1 MVTQIRER
9 SHRKERGMALV
20 ATLMMIT
27 VFLILIG
34 VLMENLAREVNVS
47 GMHGRSNAAL
57 RAAYYAVES
66 MQYQIEFN
74 DAGAAP
80 GVVPAPFG
88 GNWTD
93 NDGTVVAYNVSV
105 DAMRWTSV
113 LPYYLVHA
121 TATDGTSSRS
131 VDALLQKM
139 PFSAYNYFTISE
151 QTNLGGAVVYT
162 NGEQFNGPVYSGGPM
177 IIDYQSGNPNAIFT
191 NEVWTASNP
200 RWIPSA
206 PSSPADWSSIIQN
219 QGNFHVVSQPL
230 QLPTALDNT
239 SVEYASLTGN
249 PNPASP
255 PTIPNVQDMYI
266 NGLSVAG
273 GGGALNSGVFIK
285 GHATVTSVVAG
296 NVDTFTIQISGG
308 SPTITY
314 HMIVN
319 YGANTTRIT
328 DASNNPIANYTGT
341 PSGQQPPGTSGADGA
356 IFATN
361 GYTFNAGNVFTG
373 QYTFATVDTAGSHPS
388 ITFLGSQ
395 TYAKPTSDELAF
407 WANDML
413 LNDLTN
419 GNIEIDGLLLTGYY
433 GECGATCNDGTFY
446 NPLCPLTG
454 TCAGGTGV
462 LTLNGSLVENVRG
475 KRGTIGSTVSGF
487 STDSIYDSRL
497 ATKPPPFTP
506 TTTEYD
512 VIALCTTDSGTTC
525 GN

>member
-1 MVTQIRER
+1 
-9 SHRKERGMALV
+9 MALV

-88 GNWTD
+88 GSWVD
-93 NDGTVVAYNVSV
+93 QDGTNVAYNVSV
-105 DAMRWTSV
+105 DAQRWTSV

-121 TATDGTSSRS
+121 TATDGTSTRS

-177 IIDYQSGNPNAIFT
+177 IIDYQDAQPSIFT
-191 NEVWTASNP
+191 NEVWTASAP
-200 RWIPSA
+200 HWIPAA
-206 PSSPADWSSIIQN
+206 PSTPADWSAVISN
-219 QGNFHVVSQPL
+219 QGNFHIVSQPL

-249 PNPASP
+249 PNPSSP
-255 PTIPNVQDMYI
+255 PTIPTVQDMYI
-266 NGLSVAG
+266 NGASVVG
-273 GGGALNSGVFIK
+273 GGGALNTGVFIK
-285 GHATVTSVVAG
+285 GRATITSTVVG
-296 NVDTFTIQISGG
+296 NVDTFTIQICCAGL
-308 SPTITY
+308 PVTTY
-314 HMIVN
+314 HMIVD
-319 YGANTTRIT
+319 YGASTTRIT
-328 DASNNPIANYTGT
+328 DASNNPVANYTGV
-341 PSGQQPPGTSGADGA
+341 PSGQQAPGVSGADGA
-356 IFATN
+356 IFSTL
-361 GYTFNAGNVFTG
+361 GYQFNAGNVFTG
-373 QYTFATVDTAGSHPS
+373 QYTFATIDNATTHPA
-388 ITFLGSQ
+388 IFFMGSQ
-395 TYAKPTSDELAF
+395 TYAQPTTDELAF
-407 WANDML
+407 WSNDML
-413 LNDLTN
+413 LDDVSN

-433 GECGATCNDGTFY
+433 GECTATCNDGTFY
-446 NPLCPLTG
+446 NPFCPLIG
-454 TCAGGTGV
+454 GCAGGTGV
-462 LTLNGSLVENVRG
+462 LTLKGSLIENVRG
-475 KRGTIGSTVSGF
+475 KRGTLGSTVSGF

>member
-139 PFSAYNYFTISE
+139 PFSAFNLFTISE
-151 QTNLGGAVVYT
+151 QNNLGGAVVYT

-177 IIDYQSGNPNAIFT
+177 LIFYQDGQPTIFMNTVTTANA
-191 NEVWTASNP
+191 P
-200 RWIPSA
+200 KWIPKA
-206 PSSPADWSSIIQN
+206 PVSCCAAGTDWNAIIQN
-219 QGNFHVVSQPL
+219 KSNFVQVSQAMT
-230 QLPTALDNT
+230 LPT
-239 SVEYASLTGN
+239 
-249 PNPASP
+249 
-255 PTIPNVQDMYI
+255 VQD
-266 NGLSVAG
+266 N
-273 GGGALNSGVFIK
+273 
-285 GHATVTSVVAG
+285 
-296 NVDTFTIQISGG
+296 
-308 SPTITY
+308 
-314 HMIVN
+314 
-319 YGANTTRIT
+319 
-328 DASNNPIANYTGT
+328 
-341 PSGQQPPGTSGADGA
+341 
-356 IFATN
+356 
-361 GYTFNAGNVFTG
+361 
-373 QYTFATVDTAGSHPS
+373 
-388 ITFLGSQ
+388 
-395 TYAKPTSDELAF
+395 
-407 WANDML
+407 
-413 LNDLTN
+413 
-419 GNIEIDGLLLTGYY
+419 
-433 GECGATCNDGTFY
+433 
-446 NPLCPLTG
+446 
-454 TCAGGTGV
+454 
-462 LTLNGSLVENVRG
+462 
-475 KRGTIGSTVSGF
+475 
-487 STDSIYDSRL
+487 
-497 ATKPPPFTP
+497 
-506 TTTEYD
+506 
-512 VIALCTTDSGTTC
+512 
-525 GN
+525 